1 MHEAELLRSRQ
12 AVIGE
17 MADVPAKARL
27 WIGIAQ
33 TGRAGHG
40 TWRKQTEQLWAG
52 PAAADLAAGPR
63 LKIAVQHRARRPP
76 KRRLRGKAIDHRHV
90 LEDVAHAITVAFTV
104 PLVQYARQAL
114 SVRLRVPGTNQT
126 SRDLGGC
133 ASHRFRLDRVA
144 AEEIYLLQLGEQ
156 SRARVAARD
165 TLHLVDGQ
173 ILTRIQPIRIE
184 IRAAVKMAG
193 NEKNI
198 AANTLA
204 AGALEPIGVTPLP
217 HPA

>member
-1 MHEAELLRSRQ
+1 MDKPELVRSRQ

-17 MADVPAKARL
+17 MADVPAKGRL

-40 TWRKQTEQLWAG
+40 TWRKQIEQLWAC

-63 LKIAVQHRARRPP
+63 LEIAVQHRARRPP

-114 SVRLRVPGTNQT
+114 RVRLRVPGTNQT
-126 SRDLGGC
+126 SRDLGGW
-133 ASHRFRLDRVA
+133 ASHRLRIERVA

-165 TLHLVDGQ
+165 ALHLVDGQ

-184 IRAAVKMAG
+184 LRAAVKMAG
-193 NEKNI
+193 DEKHM
-198 AANTLA
+198 
-204 AGALEPIGVTPLP
+204 GAHILVTGRFKT
-217 HPA
+217 A